1 LPGINSE
8 QGRVIAVTGAGSG
21 MGRAIATAYA
31 TSGASVAAADISE
44 SGLSELQSALKE
56 RELSVETI
64 VADVSTEE
72 GANTIIDQALDRF
85 RRLDV
90 LVNCAGILDRLL
102 LAADT
107 PTDVW
112 DRVLAVNL
120 RGPFLT
126 CRRAIPAMIAQ
137 GGGVIINIGSSAA
150 SRGGRAGAAYTASK
164 HGLVGLGRNIGVS
177 YREQGIRCVTV
188 SPSAMSNRFGGDADT
203 DARRDP
209 AGLAVGKKVAAILP
223 ARFGT
228 PEDIANIVMF
238 LASDQARHITAS
250 EVRADAGVTYH

>member
-1 LPGINSE
+1 MPVIYNE
-8 QGRVIAVTGAGSG
+8 QGRVITVTGAGSG
-21 MGRAIATAYA
+21 MGRAIAAAYA
-31 TSGASVAAADISE
+31 ASGASVAAADISE
-44 SGLSELQSALKE
+44 SGLNELQSALKE
-56 RELSVETI
+56 QDLAVEPI

-72 GANTIIDQALDRF
+72 GANTIIDQSLERF
-85 RRLDV
+85 GRLDV

-107 PTDVW
+107 PPDLW

-164 HGLVGLGRNIGVS
+164 HGLVGLGRNIGLS

-188 SPSAMSNRFGGDADT
+188 SPSAMSNRFGGDADV

-209 AGLAVGKKVAAILP
+209 AGLALGKKVAAILP
-223 ARFGT
+223 DRFGT
-228 PEDIANIVMF
+228 PDDIANIVMF

-250 EVRADAGVTYH
+250 EVRADAGVTNH